1 MVDKERQRKF
11 IFIGSEAGTPLIDVY
26 SDLCQDERAE
36 FLEILPHIKNPILR
50 AIRKIHC
57 SGRINGI
64 IKLPFKDIWHSAIDD
79 IKWEQN
85 VEYHIVFLSCPFV
98 KRSISYWA
106 RLKKEYNVKYS
117 MYQLSANDSFSA
129 RSIKQ
134 LQAINEFDRKIGFE
148 RILTTQPRDAEKYG
162 YILCYYC
169 CSIIGGNTLESIEN
183 DLYLI
188 NNAKGRLKQFLDVY
202 ESSKQNS
209 VKSFFRI
216 TGVKKDDQLYSNEI
230 IYNKV
235 IGYKEAVKEMKKSNC
250 LFEVLGEAQTGAS
263 MHYYEAVLYNK
274 KLLTDNKS
282 VVDLPF
288 YNSEYMHVFE
298 KAEDID
304 WNWVKE
310 RIPVDYNYD
319 GRYSPTNLIEEIIKL
334 GEVEKEAEF

>member
-148 RILTTQPRDAEKYG
+148 RILA
-162 YILCYYC
+162 
-169 CSIIGGNTLESIEN
+169 
-183 DLYLI
+183 
-188 NNAKGRLKQFLDVY
+188 
-202 ESSKQNS
+202 
-209 VKSFFRI
+209 
-216 TGVKKDDQLYSNEI
+216 
-230 IYNKV
+230 
-235 IGYKEAVKEMKKSNC
+235 
-250 LFEVLGEAQTGAS
+250 
-263 MHYYEAVLYNK
+263 
-274 KLLTDNKS
+274 
-282 VVDLPF
+282 
-288 YNSEYMHVFE
+288 
-298 KAEDID
+298 
-304 WNWVKE
+304 
-310 RIPVDYNYD
+310 
-319 GRYSPTNLIEEIIKL
+319 
-334 GEVEKEAEF
+334 